1 MHEPLESCLIAVVD
15 DAFNLIEEEL
25 LFQGVC
31 EMNEVEPVH
40 AEQSVVELNDDT
52 T

>member
-15 DAFNLIEEEL
+15 DAFNLTEEEL

-40 AEQSVVELNDDT
+40 ARAS
-52 T
+52 

>member
-15 DAFNLIEEEL
+15 AFNLTEEEL

-40 AEQSVVELNDDT
+40 AEQSVEQRHT
-52 T
+52 QR